1 MHLVRML
8 VASLLVVLVTN
19 LVGMMVVTS
28 SFAAFCFRLMLLM
41 LCLKGLVRWDR
52 RRLIFVGVFFCLPA
66 QMSLVSRVD
75 LVGLLVLVRRLVRCL
90 VRSLLRRLV
99 RRGRRRPSVVLSSVG
114 PP

>member
-41 LCLKGLVRWDR
+41 ICLKGLVRWDR
-52 RRLIFVGVFFCLPA
+52 RRLLFERVFFCLPA
-66 QMSLVSRVD
+66 QMSLVSRVN
-75 LVGLLVLVRRLVRCL
+75 LVGLLVLVRSLVRCL

-99 RRGRRRPSVVLSSVG
+99 RRRRGRPSVVLSSVG